1 MLVIEI
7 ESTDLNVKSGTSAR
21 TGKPYQI
28 REQTAY
34 VHIPPN
40 KYPQPVK
47 ITLDDDAQAYAPGKY
62 QLADSSFFVGRF
74 DDLQMRPR
82 LVPVVA
88 AAAAPARQAS

>member
-1 MLVIEI
+1 MLIIEI
-7 ESTDLNVKSGTSAR
+7 ESTELKIKTGTSAR

-40 KYPQPVK
+40 KYPQPIKV
-47 ITLDDDAQAYAPGKY
+47 TLEDDAHPYAPGQY
-62 QLADSSFFVGRF
+62 MLDDSSFYVGRF

-82 LVPVVA
+82 LIR
-88 AAAAPARQAS
+88 APSASSVTKATA

>member
-1 MLVIEI
+1 MKMLVIDV
-7 ESTDLNVKSGTSAR
+7 ESTEVKMKSGTSAR

-40 KYPQPVK
+40 KYPQPIKV
-47 ITLDDDAQAYAPGKY
+47 TLNDDAKPYPPGKY
-62 QLADSSFFVGRF
+62 MLDDTSFFVGRF

-82 LVPVVA
+82 LIP
-88 AAAAPARQAS
+88 APAVAVRQAS

>member
-1 MLVIEI
+1 MLTIEI
-7 ESTDLNVKSGTSAR
+7 ESTELNIKSGNSAR

-28 REQTAY
+28 REQTGY

-40 KYPQPVK
+40 KYPQPIK
-47 ITLDDDAQAYAPGKY
+47 ITLEDDAQPYQPGKY
-62 QLADSSFFVGRF
+62 QLADNSFFVGRY

-88 AAAAPARQAS
+88 STARQAG

>member
-1 MLVIEI
+1 MLVIDI
-7 ESTDLNVKSGTSAR
+7 ESTELKIKSGTSAR

-40 KYPQPVK
+40 KYPQPIKV
-47 ITLDDDAQAYAPGKY
+47 TLEDDAQPYPPGKY
-62 QLADSSFFVGRF
+62 HLGDNSFFVGRF

-82 LVPVVA
+82 LVPAQLSSVQ
-88 AAAAPARQAS
+88 PAKAVS

>member
-7 ESTDLNVKSGTSAR
+7 ESTELKVKTGTSAR

-34 VHIPPN
+34 VHIPPA
-40 KYPQPVK
+40 KYPQPIKV
-47 ITLDDDAQAYAPGKY
+47 TLEDDAQPYPPGQY
-62 QLADSSFFVGRF
+62 QLDDSSFFVGRY

-82 LVPVVA
+82 LIP
-88 AAAAPARQAS
+88 APAKPALARQA

>member
-7 ESTDLNVKSGTSAR
+7 ESTELKIKSGTSAR

-40 KYPQPVK
+40 KYPQPIKV
-47 ITLDDDAQAYAPGKY
+47 TLEDDKAPYVPGKY
-62 QLADSSFFVGRF
+62 MLDDSSYFVGRF

-82 LVPVVA
+82 LVP
-88 AAAAPARQAS
+88 APSVKPLSQAS